1 MTGGAVLEYRP
12 TEILPPVGPMLPR
25 PARLCRPRRSPRPH
39 TRGKPRLLDV
49 GRRIPARDRF
59 APDSPLERDG
69 FEPSVPRR
77 KRRGAYRRYKDLL
90 VRRGPLER
98 WYDFYN
104 NAEEGFAGVVR
115 GETCLRSCTRSR
127 VRASSS
133 SRRIRRA
140 LLAGAAFDYQNA
152 REGMDRDRRQQWPSA
167 WGCAGA
173 CRASRCQGSL

>member
-1 MTGGAVLEYRP
+1 
-12 TEILPPVGPMLPR
+12 
-25 PARLCRPRRSPRPH
+25 
-39 TRGKPRLLDV
+39 
-49 GRRIPARDRF
+49 
-59 APDSPLERDG
+59 
-69 FEPSVPRR
+69 
-77 KRRGAYRRYKDLL
+77 

>member
-1 MTGGAVLEYRP
+1 
-12 TEILPPVGPMLPR
+12 ML
-25 PARLCRPRRSPRPH
+25 
-39 TRGKPRLLDV
+39 
-49 GRRIPARDRF
+49 RDRKF
-59 APDSPLERDG
+59 ADSPLERDG

-152 REGMDRDRRQQWPSA
+152 REGMDRDRRQQWPRRGLRRRMPRVALSGIA
-167 WGCAGA
+167 LRLRVGA
-173 CRASRCQGSL
+173 ALMVSLVFSVCESTANSLAHFCPAFWVFRFRGYRSN

>member
-1 MTGGAVLEYRP
+1 MQALVL
-12 TEILPPVGPMLPR
+12 TEQRQRVTAQPY
-25 PARLCRPRRSPRPH
+25 PRRQCVTFGAIS
-39 TRGKPRLLDV
+39 TAG
-49 GRRIPARDRF
+49 IPPPPDRKF
-59 APDSPLERDG
+59 ADSPLERDG

-90 VRRGPLER
+90 VRRGTLER

-127 VRASSS
+127 MRASSS